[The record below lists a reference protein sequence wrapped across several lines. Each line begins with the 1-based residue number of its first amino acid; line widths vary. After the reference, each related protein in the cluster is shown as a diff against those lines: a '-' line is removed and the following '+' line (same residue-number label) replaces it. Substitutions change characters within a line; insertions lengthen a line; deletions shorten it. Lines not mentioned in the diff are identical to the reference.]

1 MKALHMD
8 YGSLADDSLSAQV
21 STILRINLL
30 YFTQLWVIFLAH
42 PHLHHLRHAPS
53 SPLLLLQA
61 TGPGLGPGPSSAP
74 SMGGKAPTPMTPKSS
89 GKHAPAFTETGVFA
103 PGIHP
108 TCPICLAIPGQLLA
122 ALNRRISSSDYSP
135 LVPLLTSILFS
146 SPYHSRGP
154 QPRPGPGSTPRSP
167 DKARGKLPVPQAK
180 CL

>member
-8 YGSLADDSLSAQV
+8 YGSLADDALSAQV
-21 STILRINLL
+21 STVLRINLL
-30 YFTQLWVIFLAH
+30 YFTLLWVIFLVH
-42 PHLHHLRHAPS
+42 PHLDHSRHAPS

-108 TCPICLAIPGQLLA
+108 TCPICMAIPGQLLA
-122 ALNRRISSSDYSP
+122 ALNRRISSSDYSS
-135 LVPLLTSILFS
+135 LMMSAFADLYSILVTI
-146 SPYHSRGP
+146 P
-154 QPRPGPGSTPRSP
+154 QSWSTTPTRTGLDPSIT
-167 DKARGKLPVPQAK
+167 
-180 CL
+180 